1 MSTTEWQRQ
10 LLATLSQLAK
20 SNSGI
25 RGDIAGMRGDIAELR
40 KGQDEIRS
48 DMRTLTRVI
57 VRRFGTAGTSSP
69 QIGDHVLFHVRPDV
83 VRPAVVLEVHE
94 DRLDL
99 EVFGAG
105 LGARERLRQ
114 RVPPG
119 STPGCWS
126 FPI

>member
-1 MSTTEWQRQ
+1 M
-10 LLATLSQLAK
+10 
-20 SNSGI
+20 
-25 RGDIAGMRGDIAELR
+25 RGDIAEMRGDIAQMRGDIAEMRGDIAEMRGDIAELR
-40 KGQDEIRS
+40 TGQDEIRS
-48 DMRTLTRVI
+48 DMRTLTRVV
-57 VRRFGTAGTSSP
+57 VRRFGTAGSSAP
-69 QIGDHVLFHVRPDV
+69 QVGDHVLFHLRSNV

-119 STPGCWS
+119 SAPGCWS
-126 FPI
+126 FPT